1 LDRSQPIEHKL
12 VQGTLLGKARERTM
26 ERFVVVVVGYQV
38 NTYLVT
44 DLASLECSFSL
55 APAPAKAELC

>member
-1 LDRSQPIEHKL
+1 MMLWRGRKWTKRYISIHKL
-12 VQGTLLGKARERTM
+12 LSPG
-26 ERFVVVVVGYQV
+26 
-38 NTYLVT
+38 T

>member
-1 LDRSQPIEHKL
+1 MMLWRGRKWTKRYISIHKI
-12 VQGTLLGKARERTM
+12 
-26 ERFVVVVVGYQV
+26 VVN
-38 NTYLVT
+38 NTHLVT